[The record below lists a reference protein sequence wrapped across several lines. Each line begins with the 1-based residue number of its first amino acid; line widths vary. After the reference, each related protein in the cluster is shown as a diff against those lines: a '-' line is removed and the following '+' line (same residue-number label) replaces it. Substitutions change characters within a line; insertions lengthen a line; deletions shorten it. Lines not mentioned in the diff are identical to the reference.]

1 MENEEIIRLR
11 QANFRQTNAYA
22 MQHGIMLGLW
32 AVGCQAC
39 YVAGLSHP
47 LFSNLWMLMLIG
59 IPALTC
65 IFTLRLRRIAG
76 NDRPFPFS
84 RGFVHAF
91 LTLLYTAVWA
101 AVATFVYMQFFDNGY
116 VFDCYT
122 ATLSRPEMVE
132 LMNQSGMS
140 ETIKASTNGHTMIDV
155 VNELRNFGAAN
166 FAALIIYFYILSSP
180 FISIL
185 AGLVSMRRN
194 NYLQTPKQT

>member
-11 QANFRQTNAYA
+11 QANFKQTNAYA
-22 MQHGIMLGLW
+22 MQHGMVLGLW

-39 YVAGLSHP
+39 YVAGLAHP

-59 IPALTC
+59 IPILTC
-65 IFTLRLRRIAG
+65 VLTLRLRRIAG
-76 NDRPFPFS
+76 ATLPFPFS

-101 AVATFVYMQFFDNGY
+101 ATATFVYMQFFDKGY

-132 LMNQSGMS
+132 LMNRSGMT
-140 ETIKASTNGHTMIDV
+140 ETIKASTNGHTIIDV
-155 VNELRNFGAAN
+155 VNELRSFGAAN

-185 AGLVSMRRN
+185 AGLASMRRR
-194 NYLQTPKQT
+194 K

>member
-47 LFSNLWMLMLIG
+47 LFSTLWMLMLIS

-76 NDRPFPFS
+76 NDRPFPFN

-101 AVATFVYMQFFDNGY
+101 AVATFVYMQFFDNDY

-194 NYLQTPKQT
+194 HYLQTPKQT